1 MVSSGSKPSTLSHE
15 GQHKFLVA
23 DDGYPLLY
31 RTWLGKSGK
40 PTVFLGH
47 TQPTHS
53 GHYADLAF
61 ALNKR
66 GWTAHGGDL
75 RGHGQSVRK
84 GSRLADLN
92 RETGWADL
100 VGDMGTFLQAAFE
113 SVAFEHRIVA
123 TQNISALLT
132 LELLKNDP
140 NLAGHIILTPP
151 AYQRELAVMT
161 QAFVTSRMEL
171 HAADVPDP
179 QALHHFYRTW
189 GAMLHNPLH
198 MGDVMSA
205 DRSVVDMVVT
215 DPRGFPTPT
224 LSYWGAIFD
233 GYQHAWEWP
242 EGTTVNPETRF
253 LVLYGEH
260 DPLLANGGYVPKT
273 IEWLR
278 GIGAK
283 DVQAICVNGGR
294 TAVLLDERSLGVSAM
309 IADWVDGADA
319 PQTTAMGISSTLEE
333 FTRGTLA
340 RLGSTLEEGP
350 LDNEDLVRLC
360 YEAIDDDTLWVQ
372 LFNQLI
378 VKLAADRAFDQTQ
391 LETRLKQLMP
401 HWERAF
407 SINRQLRDQAAL
419 GVILQSLMERLS
431 IGTALLDRECTVLYH
446 NDAFAQ
452 SYHELWGQ
460 NLKAGAGE
468 RSHVIDV
475 SDDFK
480 TLVADDTQEG
490 VLIHRDH
497 SVGYFFRP
505 DSLQV
510 AKPREGQACGLLVL
524 RGHGDGHT
532 ETVGTRLTMLELAYG
547 MTKQEAIIASDIA
560 NGLSPADISK
570 RRDVAIST
578 VRTHLKRG
586 FEKMEVDGQT
596 GMVSAILS
604 GPIGWL
610 A

>member
-1 MVSSGSKPSTLSHE
+1 MVSPGNKPSTTLHE

-23 DDGYPLLY
+23 DDGHPLLY
-31 RTWLGKSGK
+31 RTWLGNSSK
-40 PTVFLGH
+40 PTIFLGH

-66 GWTAHGGDL
+66 GWTAHSGDL

-84 GSRLADLN
+84 GSRLAHLN
-92 RETGWADL
+92 RESGWAEL
-100 VGDMGTFLQAAFE
+100 VGDMNTLLQAAFE
-113 SVAFEHRIVA
+113 GVAFEHRVVA

-132 LELLKNDP
+132 LELLKTNP

-179 QALHHFYRTW
+179 QALHHFYKTW
-189 GAMLHNPLH
+189 GAMLQNPLH

-205 DRSVVDMVVT
+205 DRGVINMVVT

-233 GYQHAWEWP
+233 GYQHAWEWTD
-242 EGTTVNPETRF
+242 GARVNPETQF
-253 LVLYGEH
+253 LILYGEH
-260 DPLLANGGYVPKT
+260 DPLLGNGGYVPKT
-273 IEWLR
+273 IEWLH

-283 DVQAICVNGGR
+283 DVHAIRVSGGR
-294 TAVLLDERSLGVSAM
+294 TAILLDERSLGVSAT
-309 IADWVDGADA
+309 IAEWVDGAGA
-319 PQTTAMGISSTLEE
+319 PQTLVPTTSSTLEE

-340 RLGSTLEEGP
+340 SLGGTLNDGP

-360 YEAIDDDTLWVQ
+360 YEAIDDDALWVQ

-378 VKLAADRAFDQTQ
+378 VKLAADRSFDQTQ

-419 GVILQSLMERLS
+419 GVILQSLMERLF
-431 IGTALLDRECTVLYH
+431 IGTALLDRECAVLYH

-452 SYHELWGQ
+452 SYRELWGQ
-460 NLKAGAGE
+460 NLKAEAGE
-468 RSHVIDV
+468 RSHTIDV
-475 SDDFK
+475 SSDFK
-480 TLVADDTQEG
+480 TLVANDTQEG
-490 VLIHRDH
+490 VLLHGDR

-505 DSLQV
+505 ESLQIS
-510 AKPREGQACGLLVL
+510 KPREGQACGLLVL
-524 RGHGDGHT
+524 RGQSDGHT

-547 MTKQEAIIASDIA
+547 MTKQEAVVASDIA
-560 NGLSPADISK
+560 DGLSPTEISK